1 MQLIYDLGRAIINLI
16 KIYDNYSKYYSIKDI
31 WDIKELVFRDLYKK
45 VGVREDDF
53 YLAFSII
60 LSGDA

>member
-1 MQLIYDLGRAIINLI
+1 MQLIYDSGRAIINLI
-16 KIYDNYSKYYSIKDI
+16 KIYNNRSKYYNIKDI
-31 WDIKELVFRDLYKK
+31 WDIKKLVFRDLYKK

-53 YLAFSII
+53 HLAFSAI